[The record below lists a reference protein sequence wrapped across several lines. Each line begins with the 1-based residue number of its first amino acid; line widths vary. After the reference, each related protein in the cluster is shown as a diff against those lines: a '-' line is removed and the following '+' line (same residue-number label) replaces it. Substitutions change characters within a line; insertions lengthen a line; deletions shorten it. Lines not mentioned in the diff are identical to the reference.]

1 VIIESTERSAM
12 SHTKPTSKDE
22 PAPYTMDDIAR
33 KFLSTAPTPRGEP
46 LPKPKRKKAKAP
58 AQK

>member
-1 VIIESTERSAM
+1 M
-12 SHTKPTSKDE
+12 SHTKPASQDE
-22 PAPYTMDDIAR
+22 PAPITMDDIAR
-33 KFLSTAPTPRGEP
+33 KFLSTPHIPRGEP